1 MRPTIRARPTIPPTT
16 PPAMAPVLDLEPE
29 DEFEPEAGDEAEA
42 MAELAATVLM
52 ADVGVA
58 TPLVKGA
65 LPALVGL
72 ANAS

>member
-1 MRPTIRARPTIPPTT
+1 MPPTT
-16 PPAMAPVLDLEPE
+16 PPAMAPVLDLEPG
-29 DEFEPEAGDEAEA
+29 DGFELEVGDAAADEAEA
-42 MAELAATVLM
+42 IAELAAIVPM

-65 LPALVGL
+65 LLALLGL